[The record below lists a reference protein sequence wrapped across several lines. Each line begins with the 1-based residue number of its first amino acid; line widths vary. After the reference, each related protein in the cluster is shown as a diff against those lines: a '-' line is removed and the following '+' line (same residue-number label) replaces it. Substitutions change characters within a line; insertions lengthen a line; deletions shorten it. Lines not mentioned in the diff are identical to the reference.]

1 MFSFEIVPKISQYD
15 TFAAFAEGHAL
26 SAQDLIITN
35 QWIYDPFIKP
45 LGLPCAVIFQEQYG
59 QGEPTDLMIDAVKA
73 EADRKA
79 AARIIAVGGGT
90 VIDIAKVLV
99 LDGQWTTADLFERKV
114 PIRKARPLLIVPTTC
129 GTGSEVTSIT
139 IVGMTQK
146 KTKLGLNVRELYAD
160 EAALIP
166 AMLSTLPY
174 KVFATSSIDALIHAV
189 ESYVSPKANPF
200 SKTLGRQAMEMILRG
215 YLRIQREGQDVW
227 KQDAADYL
235 IASNLAGIAFNNA
248 GVAAVHAMSYPLG
261 GTYHIAHGE
270 ANHLM
275 FTEVFK
281 TYHAKQPVG
290 RINELEALI
299 SGIIGCG
306 EAEVWDAMETLL
318 DAVLHKKPLREY
330 HISDQDLPAI
340 ADGVIAQ
347 QQRLLVN
354 NYVPLTAAEMV
365 EIYQR
370 LY

>member
-1 MFSFEIVPKISQYD
+1 MFTFEIVPKVCLYD
-15 TFAAFAEGHAL
+15 GFAAFAESHAL
-26 SAQDLIITN
+26 SEQDLIVTN
-35 QWIYDPFIKP
+35 KWIYDPFIKP
-45 LGLPCAVIFQEQYG
+45 LDLPCAVIFQEQFG
-59 QGEPTDLMIDAVKA
+59 QGEPTDLMIDAIKA
-73 EADRKA
+73 VADPQC

-114 PIRKARPLLIVPTTC
+114 PIRKVRPLLIVPTTC

-160 EAALIP
+160 EAVLIP

-174 KVFATSSIDALIHAV
+174 KVFATSSIDALIHAI

-200 SKTLGRQAMEMILRG
+200 TKTLGRQAMGMILAG
-215 YLRIQREGQDVW
+215 YKRIRSEGQNVW
-227 KQDAADYL
+227 SQDTADYL
-235 IASNLAGIAFNNA
+235 IASNYAGIAFNNA

-261 GTYHIAHGE
+261 GEYHIAHGE

-290 RINELEALI
+290 RINELNYDSSERLNSLIAVVPFERHLSIAHVDLALGL
-299 SGIIGCG
+299 SSSPSPSDGPHPATG
-306 EAEVWDAMETLL
+306 VL
-318 DAVLHKKPLREY
+318 DGR
-330 HISDQDLPAI
+330 
-340 ADGVIAQ
+340 
-347 QQRLLVN
+347 
-354 NYVPLTAAEMV
+354 
-365 EIYQR
+365 
-370 LY
+370 

>member
-1 MFSFEIVPKISQYD
+1 
-15 TFAAFAEGHAL
+15 
-26 SAQDLIITN
+26 
-35 QWIYDPFIKP
+35 
-45 LGLPCAVIFQEQYG
+45 
-59 QGEPTDLMIDAVKA
+59 MIDAIKA
-73 EADRKA
+73 VADPQC

-114 PIRKARPLLIVPTTC
+114 PIRKVRPLLIVPTTC

-160 EAALIP
+160 EAVLIP

-174 KVFATSSIDALIHAV
+174 KVFATSSIDALIHAI

-200 SKTLGRQAMEMILRG
+200 TKTLGRQAMGMILAG
-215 YLRIQREGQDVW
+215 YKRIRSEGQNVW
-227 KQDAADYL
+227 SQDAADYL
-235 IASNLAGIAFNNA
+235 IASNYAGIAFNNA

-261 GTYHIAHGE
+261 GEYHIAHGE

-290 RINELEALI
+290 RINELEAVLA
-299 SGIIGCG
+299 GMLGCSEG
-306 EAEVWDAMETLL
+306 DVWNEMESLL
-318 DAVLHKKPLREY
+318 DSVLHKKQLREY
-330 HISDQDLPAI
+330 GILADVLPEI
-340 ADGVIAQ
+340 AAGVLEK

-354 NYVPLTAAEMV
+354 NYVPLTV
-365 EIYQR
+365 EDMIRIYQN

>member
-1 MFSFEIVPKISQYD
+1 MFSFEIVPKVCQYD
-15 TFAAFAEGHAL
+15 DFTSFAESHAL

-35 QWIYDPFIKP
+35 QWIHDPFIKP
-45 LGLPCAVIFQEQYG
+45 LDLPCAVIFQEQFG
-59 QGEPTDLMIDAVKA
+59 QGEPSDLMIDAI
-73 EADRKA
+73 KA
-79 AARIIAVGGGT
+79 AASRQPHDRIIAVGGGT

-99 LDGQWTTADLFERKV
+99 LDGTWTTADLFDRKV

-129 GTGSEVTSIT
+129 GTGSEMTSIT
-139 IVGMTQK
+139 IAEMTQK
-146 KTKLGLNVRELYAD
+146 KTKLGLNTRELYAD

-166 AMLSTLPY
+166 GMLATLPY
-174 KVFATSSIDALIHAV
+174 RFFATSSIDALIHAV

-200 SKTLGRQAMEMILRG
+200 SKTLGRQAMEMILKG
-215 YLRIQREGQDVW
+215 YQRIQREGQGVW
-227 KQDAADYL
+227 QADAADYL
-235 IASNLAGIAFNNA
+235 IASNYAGIAFNNA

-290 RINELEALI
+290 RINELESMLA
-299 SGIIGCG
+299 GILGCP
-306 EAEVWDAMETLL
+306 EARVWDELESLL
-318 DAVLHKKPLREY
+318 DAVLHKKRLREY
-330 HISDQDLPAI
+330 HIDDKDFPAI

-354 NYVPLTAAEMV
+354 NYVPLTAEDMLK
-365 EIYQR
+365 IYQS